1 MVGPK
6 TGGPKVMNR
15 EEKLFELARIT
26 KRLRD
31 LLGSERLPEAYVQ
44 GYNQLMTE
52 LFHQGEDLKL
62 KEEKHE

>member
-1 MVGPK
+1 
-6 TGGPKVMNR
+6 MNR

-52 LFHQGEDLKL
+52 LFYHGEDTELKDNQGES
-62 KEEKHE
+62 EK